1 MLLCTRT
8 CAYVRTPQLTLVL
21 AGGGYVAFLVLF
33 LPLYAVSF
41 LVTATGAW
49 FVLLGAVYLGGRGLT
64 RTISYPGASKQIQR
78 DIELEYTKSVSGR
91 LVSERASERAVL
103 CSYHTIAVSHSVSAF
118 ECEPP
123 AK

>member
-1 MLLCTRT
+1 MRNDTTAVHVLLLSKR
-8 CAYVRTPQLTLVL
+8 RTPQLTLVL
-21 AGGGYVAFLVLF
+21 AGGGYLAFLVLF

-49 FVLLGAVYLGGRGLT
+49 FVLLGAVYMGGRGLT

-91 LVSERASERAVL
+91 LVRGRLRARCACALSRAPRL
-103 CSYHTIAVSHSVSAF
+103 LAA
-118 ECEPP
+118 
-123 AK
+123 AAA